1 MYEENNYY
9 TISKASNLIGVK
21 SHVLRFWQ
29 KKIKLAK
36 PNKIIN
42 GRRYYSSL
50 DIKNLSFIKK
60 LLYDEGF
67 TIKGATNFINKNKN
81 DNVEIKELQINKKIL
96 EIESLISQGKNF
108 LTKHIN

>member
-21 SHVLRFWQ
+21 SHVLRFWE
-29 KKIKLAK
+29 KKFKLAK

-67 TIKGATNFINKNKN
+67 TIKGATNFINKNKK

>member
-29 KKIKLAK
+29 KKFKLAK

-81 DNVEIKELQINKKIL
+81 DNVEIKELQINKKFL

>member
-9 TISKASNLIGVK
+9 TISKASNLIGVR
-21 SHVLRFWQ
+21 SHVLRFWE
-29 KKIKLAK
+29 KKFKLAK

-81 DNVEIKELQINKKIL
+81 NNVEIKEIQINKKIL

-108 LTKHIN
+108 LTKHIK